1 MNKSFSL
8 LFYIKKSKADKQNK
22 ANIYL
27 RITID
32 GRRAE
37 SSIHRKIDINRWSS
51 ETGLAIG
58 SSKEIQEI
66 NRYISSIKNKVYQH
80 HQRFIEKGELITAIK
95 LRDAFL
101 EKDTNTKMLLKIFQE
116 HNDQIEKLIGIDFAA
131 NTLVRY
137 KTTLNH
143 LTNYVTEEHK
153 EDDINLKKVDIIFIN
168 GFEYFLKTSENCGHN
183 TTFKYVSNLKKI
195 IRIAYTN
202 GWIEKDPFAHYKTKY
217 KTVDRE
223 FLSEQE
229 IQSIIEKDFR
239 IERLN
244 QVKDIFIFCCYTGL
258 AYIDVKKLS
267 KNNIVIGIDGE
278 YWINTKRTKTDST
291 SNIPLLPSAYEILK
305 KYTNHQDIKNT
316 DKVLPVLSNQKMNS
330 YLKEIADLCGI
341 QKNLTFHLAR
351 HTFATTVTLNN
362 GVPLE
367 SVSKMLGHRSLRTT
381 QHYAKILD
389 RKVGDDMKALRDK
402 FGVNKDVNNAV

>member
-32 GRRAE
+32 GKRAE

-80 HQRFIEKGELITAIK
+80 HQRFIEKGEPITAIK

-101 EKDTNTKMLLKIFQE
+101 EKDTNAKMLLKIFQE

-143 LTNYVTEEHK
+143 LTNYVTKEHK

-229 IQSIIEKDFR
+229 IQCIIEKDFR

-305 KYTNHQDIKNT
+305 KYTNHHDIKNT

-402 FGVNKDVNNAV
+402 FGINQKVNSAV